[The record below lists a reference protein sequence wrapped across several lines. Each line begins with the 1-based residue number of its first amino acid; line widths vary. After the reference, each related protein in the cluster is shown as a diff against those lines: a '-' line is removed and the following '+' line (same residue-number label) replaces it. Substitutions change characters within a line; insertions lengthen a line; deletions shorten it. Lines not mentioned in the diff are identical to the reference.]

1 MRERRVDLGIWDKLT
16 KALVF
21 LVILAAMVAVA
32 VWYLPLIKQNE
43 RMRQEILRLE
53 GEIIKEE
60 ELARRNKTS
69 IEALRNDPKTVERF
83 AREKLGLAK
92 RDETVFRFEEP
103 DFEGQ

>member
-1 MRERRVDLGIWDKLT
+1 
-16 KALVF
+16 
-21 LVILAAMVAVA
+21 
-32 VWYLPLIKQNE
+32 E

-53 GEIIKEE
+53 GEILKEE
-60 ELARRNKTS
+60 ELARRSQTS

-92 RDETVFRFEEP
+92 VGETIFRFEEP

>member
-92 RDETVFRFEEP
+92 MGETVFRFEEA

>member
-1 MRERRVDLGIWDKLT
+1 MSERRVNLGIWDKLT

-92 RDETVFRFEEP
+92 KDETVFRFEKP
-103 DFEGQ
+103 DIEGQ